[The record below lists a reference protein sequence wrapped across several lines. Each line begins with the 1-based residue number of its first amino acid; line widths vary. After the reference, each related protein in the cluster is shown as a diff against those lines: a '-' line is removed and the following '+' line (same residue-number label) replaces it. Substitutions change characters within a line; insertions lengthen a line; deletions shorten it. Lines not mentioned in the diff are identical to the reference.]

1 MYLYIYI
8 YIYIEIYSFI
18 RHRALRDGVCGSS
31 CPLAPVPVLVLVPV
45 LVHVPGTC
53 TRPSPCPVPVG
64 VWFRGSDNPPVGMA
78 RPWHPT
84 PKPSKILL
92 FFACFFPCFFE
103 SIFGPFCLP
112 TCLPKTIKID
122 EKSMPRCIPTW
133 IPFLQSRPRGVP
145 HRTVRWGTLWG
156 PPALQPE
163 HEF

>member
-1 MYLYIYI
+1 MGKGFLSTAYPPPRFARRREWVFL
-8 YIYIEIYSFI
+8 
-18 RHRALRDGVCGSS
+18 
-31 CPLAPVPVLVLVPV
+31 P
-45 LVHVPGTC
+45 T
-53 TRPSPCPVPVG
+53 CPVSLPLPLCLCLSVPKPLPLPKPKPKPSSSG

-78 RPWHPT
+78 RPWHPPPRT
-84 PKPSKILL
+84 
-92 FFACFFPCFFE
+92 FQNGCFALCFFPCFFE